1 VSNGNLQ
8 ISRVTRTKSQARA
21 VYDEMSRWYD
31 LLEKGFERKAVEIG
45 LRLLGPQGGEEILE
59 LGFGTGNS
67 IIEIARRVGNLGK
80 VYGLD
85 ISPGMLRVTQRKLDK
100 QCLSQRVELATG
112 DAACLPYDSEVFD
125 AIFMSF
131 TLELFD
137 TPEIPI
143 VLSECRRV
151 LKKNGRICVVAMSKK
166 TGGAIVSLYEWAHSA
181 FPKYID
187 CRPIFLTELLRACN
201 FEILHAKTIKMW
213 GFPMEISLARTPVS

>member
-1 VSNGNLQ
+1 MSNRNLK

-21 VYDEMSRWYD
+21 VYDGMSRWYD
-31 LLEKGFERKAVEIG
+31 LLERGFERRAVEIG
-45 LRLLGPQGGEEILE
+45 LRLLGPQQAEKILE

-67 IIEIARRVGNLGK
+67 IIEIAQRVGNLGK
-80 VYGLD
+80 VYGVD
-85 ISPGMLRVTQRKLDK
+85 ISTGMLRVAQRKLDR
-100 QCLSQRVELATG
+100 QGLLQRVELTAG
-112 DAACLPYDSEVFD
+112 DAACLPYDSGIFD

-137 TPEIPI
+137 TPEIPV

-166 TGGAIVSLYEWAHSA
+166 KGGAIVSLYEWAHGV

-187 CRPIFLTELLRACN
+187 CRPIFLSELLRACN
-201 FEILHAKTIKMW
+201 FEILHAKTTRMW
-213 GFPMEISLARTPVS
+213 GLPVEISLARTTDS

>member
-1 VSNGNLQ
+1 MSDLNLQ
-8 ISRVTRTKSQARA
+8 ISRVTRTRSQARV
-21 VYDEMSRWYD
+21 VYNRMSRWYD

-45 LRLLGPQGGEEILE
+45 LRLLRPQQGEEILE

-67 IIEIARRVGNLGK
+67 IIEIARSVGNLGK
-80 VYGLD
+80 VCGLD
-85 ISPGMLRVTQRKLDK
+85 ISTGMQHVTQRKLDK
-100 QCLSQRVELATG
+100 QGLSQRVELITG
-112 DAACLPYDSEVFD
+112 DAALLPYDAEVFD

-137 TPEIPI
+137 TPEIPV

-166 TGGAIVSLYEWAHSA
+166 TGGAMVSLYERAHRA
-181 FPKYID
+181 LTKHID
-187 CRPIFLTELLRACN
+187 CRPIFLTELLKACN

-213 GFPMEISLARTPVS
+213 GFPVEISLVRIPAS